1 MAVVATLS
9 NHFKYLVHTKA
20 IDFENDVFKIILMN
34 TTFAFD
40 KDAHALLAD
49 VTADQLS
56 TGNGYTQDDE
66 TLANVVVTEDDA
78 NDRFSAAWDSV
89 AWTAASGSIGP
100 SGAAIIFDDTATD
113 NPVVGCIDF
122 GVDITAIDGTDFE
135 ISSIEYRNT

>member
-40 KDAHALLAD
+40 KDTHALLAD

-89 AWTAASGSIGP
+89 TWTAATGSIGP

-122 GVDITAIDGTDFE
+122 GVDVTALDGTDFE